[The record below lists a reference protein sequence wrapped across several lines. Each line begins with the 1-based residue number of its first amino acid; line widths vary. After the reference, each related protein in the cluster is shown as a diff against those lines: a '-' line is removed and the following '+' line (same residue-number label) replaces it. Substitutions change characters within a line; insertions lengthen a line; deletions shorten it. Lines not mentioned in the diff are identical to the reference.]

1 MGQLR
6 AAFIP
11 PVGCRLVTVDYA
23 QLEIVILAHLI
34 AALFGPDDPVVQKV
48 RRKEDIH
55 GPLARRVFGELAGDP
70 MVSGAPVPD
79 FKTVG
84 VLKVLRNLAKSG
96 IYGNNY
102 GKQDFSTMALPD
114 GSVLEAARSQLL
126 TQGLRDTY
134 PGIFRYQDFVRH
146 HIELYQSI
154 INLFGRLV
162 WLPGARAR
170 RQGDR
175 NRAWRQA

>member
-6 AAFIP
+6 SAFIAP
-11 PVGCRLVTVDYA
+11 EGCRLVVVDYS

-34 AALFGPDDPVVQKV
+34 AALFGPDDPLVIKA
-48 RRKEDIH
+48 RAKEDIH

-70 MVSGAPVPD
+70 TVALAPVGD

-84 VLKVLRNLAKSG
+84 RLKVLRNLAKAG

-102 GKQDFSTMALPD
+102 GKQDFSTMAMPD
-114 GSVLEAARSQLL
+114 GTVLGPARSQLL
-126 TQGLRDTY
+126 TTGLRMEL
-134 PGIFRYQDFVRH
+134 PGIFKYQDFVRG
-146 HIELYQSI
+146 HIEARASI
-154 INLFGRLV
+154 ISLFGRLV
-162 WLPGARAR
+162 YLPGARAR
-170 RQGDR
+170 KQGDR